1 MGRFKRLTR
10 NIGENNMAKQPDIVG
25 LFTGISDKPIDPNL
39 TLTNAQRRSAVRNNL
54 LSSAREGML
63 SAFGRQTREQKM
75 QTQRADYLA
84 NFDNLPIEEQKR
96 AVYQLQA
103 AGQTAIAGQLASRL
117 RSNQQK
123 VAEGNRREAL
133 ITQADS
139 LGLSETSTLLKNGG
153 SLDKAAEDIRKAQET
168 KIVNEQG
175 RKGKLAIARNRNVGS
190 PMLKAIG
197 QGDYDS
203 LSNEEFMKVLTG
215 EKAELKVYTDST
227 GVSKPFRVNESGKV
241 YDAKNEKW
249 AMPSEL
255 GLTQAAQVTKT
266 ISDADKLAGKLR
278 DKAADNFFV
287 ANEKARNAEKVLQI
301 NANSRSL
308 MEEGIITG
316 AGANFL
322 AGMASIGV
330 QLGLV
335 PKGVEDTLIATQTFM
350 AERGKQVLAL
360 LGSGDVGAGTGISDK
375 DVQFMKEVAGQQITL
390 NKETL
395 SRIMRIEEQAA
406 RNAITKSNNYLET
419 MKDFIG
425 EDEDPALLD
434 TFYVPLPEPT
444 VTGYVPT
451 QAAQNYLQQAR
462 ERSQQKPQ

>member
-1 MGRFKRLTR
+1 
-10 NIGENNMAKQPDIVG
+10 MAKRDIAG
-25 LFTGISDKPIDPNL
+25 LLTGIPSGGIDP
-39 TLTNAQRRSAVRNNL
+39 RV
-54 LSSAREGML
+54 GMT
-63 SAFGRQTREQKM
+63 GRQMLVQS
-75 QTQRADYLA
+75 ALA
-84 NFDNLPIEEQKR
+84 GQERMAGGLRGMFGGQPTIQQ
-96 AVYQLQA
+96 QLVQA
-103 AGQTAIAGQLASRL
+103 AGQKLT
-117 RSNQQK
+117 QQR
-123 VAEGNRREAL
+123 VAEDTRREKLIETAKGLKLDLTVNLLQSGGDMTEAL
-133 ITQADS
+133 EQ
-139 LGLSETSTLLKNGG
+139 
-153 SLDKAAEDIRKAQET
+153 IRKAQESDVL
-168 KIVNEQG
+168 KKQG
-175 RKGKLAIARNRNVGS
+175 RRGKVAIANNRNVGA

-203 LSNEEFMKVLTG
+203 LSNEEFLKVLSG
-215 EKAELKVYTDST
+215 EKATLKVYTDAT
-227 GVSKPFRVNESGKV
+227 GQARPFRVNESGRV
-241 YDAKNEKW
+241 YNADTEKW
-249 AMPSEL
+249 ALPSEL
-255 GLTQAAQVTKT
+255 GLTQAAQLTKT
-266 ISDADKLAGKLR
+266 ITDADRIASKLK
-278 DKAADNFFV
+278 DKATDNFLI
-287 ANEKARNAEKVLQI
+287 ANEKALSAQKVLEI

-322 AGMASIGV
+322 AGMASIGT
-330 QLGLV
+330 QLGIVPQGVTDSLV
-335 PKGVEDTLIATQTFM
+335 ATQTFM

-375 DVQFMKEVAGQQITL
+375 DVAFMKEVAGQQITL

-451 QAAQNYLQQAR
+451 QAAQNYLEQAR
-462 ERSQQKPQ
+462 NRRTQQVPQ

>member
-1 MGRFKRLTR
+1 
-10 NIGENNMAKQPDIVG
+10 MANRDIAG
-25 LFTGISDKPIDPNL
+25 LLTGIPSGGIDP
-39 TLTNAQRRSAVRNNL
+39 RV
-54 LSSAREGML
+54 GMT
-63 SAFGRQTREQKM
+63 GRQMLVQS
-75 QTQRADYLA
+75 ALA
-84 NFDNLPIEEQKR
+84 GQERMAGGLRGMFGGGPTIDQQI
-96 AVYQLQA
+96 AQA
-103 AGQTAIAGQLASRL
+103 AGQKLT
-117 RSNQQK
+117 QQR
-123 VAEGNRREAL
+123 VAEDTRREKLIETAKGLKLDLTVNLLQSGGDMTEAL
-133 ITQADS
+133 EQ
-139 LGLSETSTLLKNGG
+139 
-153 SLDKAAEDIRKAQET
+153 IRKAQESDVL
-168 KIVNEQG
+168 KKQG
-175 RKGKLAIARNRNVGS
+175 RRGKVAIANNRNVGA

-203 LSNEEFMKVLTG
+203 LSNEEFLKVLSG

-360 LGSGDVGAGTGISDK
+360 LGSGDVGSGTGISDK
-375 DVQFMKEVAGQQITL
+375 DVAFMKEVAGQQITL

-406 RNAITKSNNYLET
+406 RNAIAKSNTYLET

-451 QAAQNYLQQAR
+451 QAAQNYLEQAR
-462 ERSQQKPQ
+462 NRRTQQVPQ

>member
-1 MGRFKRLTR
+1 MANNRDIMRLLTGIPSQGISPLSALTPQQMR
-10 NIGENNMAKQPDIVG
+10 AQAVQGGIDAMSRGMRG
-25 LFTGISDKPIDPNL
+25 MFTGD
-39 TLTNAQRRSAVRNNL
+39 RRTPQQKQQEEML
-54 LSSAREGML
+54 KQL
-63 SAFGRQTREQKM
+63 SAQK
-75 QTQRADYLA
+75 Q
-84 NFDNLPIEEQKR
+84 
-96 AVYQLQA
+96 QA
-103 AGQTAIAGQLASRL
+103 KIAEDA
-117 RSNQQK
+117 
-123 VAEGNRREAL
+123 RREKL
-133 ITQADS
+133 IETARS
-139 LGLSETSTLLKNGG
+139 LGLDLTVDLLQNNG
-153 SLDKAAEDIRKAQET
+153 SMTEALEQIRKAQEADVL
-168 KIVNEQG
+168 KKQG
-175 RKGKLAIARNRNVGS
+175 RKGKIAIANNRNVGA
-190 PMLKAIG
+190 PMLKSIG

-203 LSNEEFMKVLTG
+203 LSNEEFLKVLQG
-215 EKAELKVYTDST
+215 EKAELKVYTDSN

-330 QLGLV
+330 QLGFV
-335 PKGVEDTLIATQTFM
+335 PKGVEDKLIATQTFM

-406 RNAITKSNNYLET
+406 RNAITKSNTYLET

-451 QAAQNYLQQAR
+451 QAAMDYLQQAR
-462 ERSQQKPQ
+462 ERRTQQVPQ